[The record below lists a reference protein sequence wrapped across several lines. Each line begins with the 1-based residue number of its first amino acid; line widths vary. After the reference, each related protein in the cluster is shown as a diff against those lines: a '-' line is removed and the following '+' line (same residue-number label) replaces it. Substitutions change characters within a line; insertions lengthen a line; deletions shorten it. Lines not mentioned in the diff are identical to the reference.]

1 MPFTMSAV
9 STSVNNPQGQ
19 GIRQSAR
26 QTRTNPSRT
35 SKTIGRSSFAFGR
48 GSTAEIPS
56 TPPVPHGFYPAL
68 THFTDAIT
76 ALPREFRRHNSLL
89 KEVDA
94 KAWAL
99 EENLLQLLQFSSQS
113 QPVPHPPHPA
123 PIVGGVVR
131 EDVLPKELSQSPESP
146 ESKSRRLLFDRVRQS
161 LSDLMMTAD
170 EKNHVIS
177 NANEELD
184 RQVVRLDTV
193 FPYIAGEISE
203 EARLGSLTH
212 WAYSNKSTAKAATNE
227 RPRREAVAQRQD
239 LSHVLQEAEAAS
251 RSEARRDAVLARK
264 QRRAQ
269 ADADYEDTRS
279 SGARKTNTAKSRG
292 GDNAADPSAAPKRR
306 KVERPL
312 PVDTSVPMERSAS
325 GAVSQ
330 RAANK
335 DPAEKKR
342 SRAPN
347 QATTARKKAN
357 ASNAASPVLAPS
369 PLIGTFNGP
378 RGAASPGPTTTR
390 PQSSRAQNSG
400 PTGNSRARPSSSAS
414 NLPNNSMPFQPP
426 FPELSINQIP
436 NADKIADSRSTT
448 RDGPIKNELVHADTH
463 RDYEADANGRTSV
476 SAGSKR
482 EDRDGKAGS
491 VEVETTKGRNSKT
504 STPILPAFTEPSQ
517 QNARPTRSRDPAS
530 TKRTQKKPIP
540 QPAIPS
546 DDESLHEGDDED
558 EEGEPRYCYC
568 NEISF
573 GEMVACDNDAC
584 PREWF
589 HLSCVGLTKPP
600 GKNVKWYCNE
610 CKENMRRS
618 RNGR

>member
-1 MPFTMSAV
+1 MSAV
-9 STSVNNPQGQ
+9 SSSAMNPQGQ

-56 TPPVPHGFYPAL
+56 APPVPHGFYPAL

-99 EENLLQLLQFSSQS
+99 EENLLQLLEHSSES
-113 QPVPHPPHPA
+113 QPVAHPPHPA

-131 EDVLPKELSQSPESP
+131 EDVLPQDLSQTPESS

-212 WAYSNKSTAKAATNE
+212 WAYSNKTAAKAATNE
-227 RPRREAVAQRQD
+227 RPRREAVNHRQD
-239 LSHVLQEAEAAS
+239 LSHVLHEAEAAS
-251 RSEARRDAVLARK
+251 RSEARREAVLARK
-264 QRRAQ
+264 QRRAHV
-269 ADADYEDTRS
+269 DADYEESRS
-279 SGARKTNTAKSRG
+279 SGARKTNNGKSRG
-292 GDNAADPSAAPKRR
+292 GDNTADPSAAPKRR
-306 KVERPL
+306 KVERPAL
-312 PVDTSVPMERSAS
+312 PVDASIPMERSAS
-325 GAVSQ
+325 GAQSQ

-347 QATTARKKAN
+347 PTAAARKKAN
-357 ASNAASPVLAPS
+357 ASNAGSPVLAPS
-369 PLIGTFNGP
+369 PLIGTFNAP
-378 RGAASPGPTTTR
+378 RVAASPGPTSR
-390 PQSSRAQNSG
+390 PQSSRTQQNAGS
-400 PTGNSRARPSSSAS
+400 TSNARQRPSSSAS
-414 NLPNNSMPFQPP
+414 NRIGQPNNNKT
-426 FPELSINQIP
+426 I
-436 NADKIADSRSTT
+436 DSRSIP
-448 RDGPIKNELVHADTH
+448 RDGSIKNELVADLH
-463 RDYEADANGRTSV
+463 RDYEDSSARTSV
-476 SAGSKR
+476 PAGSKR
-482 EDRDGKAGS
+482 EDLDGKADSGENEAS
-491 VEVETTKGRNSKT
+491 KGRTSKT
-504 STPILPAFTEPSQ
+504 STPVLSTYEPTQ
-517 QNARPTRSRDPAS
+517 QRARPTRSQDPAS

-540 QPAIPS
+540 PPAIPS

>member
-1 MPFTMSAV
+1 MSAV
-9 STSVNNPQGQ
+9 SSSTLNPQGQ

-26 QTRTNPSRT
+26 NTRTNPSRT
-35 SKTIGRSSFAFGR
+35 SKTINRSSFGVSR
-48 GSTAEIPS
+48 GSIAEIPA

-99 EENLLQLLQFSSQS
+99 EENLLQLLQISSES

-146 ESKSRRLLFDRVRQS
+146 ESKNRRLLFDRVRQS
-161 LSDLMMTAD
+161 LTDLMMTAD

-184 RQVVRLDTV
+184 RQIVRLDTV
-193 FPYIAGEISE
+193 FPYIAGEISD

-212 WAYSNKSTAKAATNE
+212 WAYSNKSAAKTATNE

-251 RSEARRDAVLARK
+251 RSEARREAVRARA
-264 QRRAQ
+264 RRPNP
-269 ADADYEDTRS
+269 DADYEEGR
-279 SGARKTNTAKSRG
+279 APRKTNSGKSRG
-292 GDNAADPSAAPKRR
+292 DNATGENAAPKRR
-306 KVERPL
+306 KVERPATI
-312 PVDTSVPMERSAS
+312 DAGAPMERSAS
-325 GAVSQ
+325 GTGGQ
-330 RAANK
+330 RGANK
-335 DPAEKKR
+335 DGAEKKR

-347 QATTARKKAN
+347 PNAVAARKKTTA
-357 ASNAASPVLAPS
+357 ASNAGSPVLAPS
-369 PLIGTFNGP
+369 PLIGTFNNTP
-378 RGAASPGPTTTR
+378 RGAASPGPHTAR
-390 PQSSRAQNSG
+390 PQSSRAQQNAGQTS
-400 PTGNSRARPSSSAS
+400 NSRQRPSSSAS
-414 NLPNNSMPFQPP
+414 NRIGQANSTKPA
-426 FPELSINQIP
+426 E
-436 NADKIADSRSTT
+436 SRSAPREPVKAETAIAET
-448 RDGPIKNELVHADTH
+448 RDIEGESGNRPAPAGTKREED
-463 RDYEADANGRTSV
+463 RPADAVEPEPTS
-476 SAGSKR
+476 
-482 EDRDGKAGS
+482 
-491 VEVETTKGRNSKT
+491 KGRNSKT
-504 STPILPAFTEPSQ
+504 STPLLSTLAEPTQSRS
-517 QNARPTRSRDPAS
+517 RPTRGSDPAP
-530 TKRTQKKPIP
+530 KRTAKKPP
-540 QPAIPS
+540 VQPAIPS
-546 DDESLHEGDDED
+546 DEESIHEGDDED
-558 EEGEPRYCYC
+558 EDQEPRYCYC
-568 NEISF
+568 NEVSF

-589 HLSCVGLTKPP
+589 HLSCVGMTKPP

-610 CKENMRRS
+610 CKENMRRG